1 MTIDEAL
8 SGLGIPVSHPPYR
21 GQETKYI
28 TFQIMGQESVLYA
41 DGTEQETAMR
51 YSVDLYTSEP
61 FPAMLPK
68 IKAALEAAGYI
79 AVVDQEIYESDTKLW
94 HVAMSAVRV
103 GADYGV

>member
-1 MTIDEAL
+1 MTIDKAL

-21 GQETKYI
+21 GQETEYI

-41 DGTEQETAMR
+41 EGKEQETAMR
-51 YSVDLYTSEP
+51 YSVDLYTSQP
-61 FPAMLPK
+61 FKTMIPK

-79 AVVDQEIYESDTKLW
+79 MVVDQEIYESETKHW
-94 HVAMSAVRV
+94 HVAMSAVCE